1 MRRCTCRLRPG
12 ARAPVRLESVGSDA
26 GVTPADARMTDT
38 KTRKPRT
45 RPPSKSNWFR
55 LGLTLLVAVP
65 LVAVFAGGLLATL
78 ALVLANDRLPPLDA
92 MLDYRPRI
100 PLRVYASD
108 GQLIGEFGEE
118 RRTFVHIEDVPDVV
132 KKAVLAAEDT
142 RFFEHVGVDLVGV
155 ARAAL
160 VNLVAGGTEQ
170 GASTITMQL
179 AREFFL
185 SSERTYTRKITE
197 ILLALRIEDNL
208 SKEQIF
214 ELYLN
219 QIYLGKRSYGF
230 AAAAQTYFGKPLARL
245 SAAEAAVLAGLPK
258 APSRFNPMVNPKRAI
273 ERQRYILGR
282 MHETG
287 FLSDAAYESAL
298 KE

>member
-1 MRRCTCRLRPG
+1 
-12 ARAPVRLESVGSDA
+12 
-26 GVTPADARMTDT
+26 MTDT
-38 KTRKPRT
+38 TTRKPRT
-45 RPPSKSNWFR
+45 RTPPKTNWFR

-65 LVAVFAGGLLATL
+65 LVAAAAGGLLATL

-100 PLRVYASD
+100 PLRVYTSD

-118 RRTFVHIEDVPDVV
+118 RRTFVHVEDVPDVV

-185 SSERTYTRKITE
+185 SSERTYTRKIIE

-230 AAAAQTYFGKPLARL
+230 AAA
-245 SAAEAAVLAGLPK
+245 
-258 APSRFNPMVNPKRAI
+258 
-273 ERQRYILGR
+273 
-282 MHETG
+282 
-287 FLSDAAYESAL
+287 
-298 KE
+298 